1 MLTSR
6 AALLALSV
14 AVVLGDLPASAR
26 ADVARSDVVIIDS
39 TKFLAAM
46 PTADTVGASRGGGGG
61 GARGGRRGGGG
72 GRGAAPGAA
81 GAPAAG
87 GATPAPAPAPVAP
100 APAPDPD
107 AWTFENYP
115 LNLRDPAPAKATV
128 DIPDAGTYTLF
139 VRSRGT
145 ADSSFKVAVNDQLS
159 TETFGNAPASFK
171 SGGTFTLQPGKTTI
185 TLTDIHPGAS
195 TDVLVLSKKPDL
207 QENDLK
213 PLQYRD
219 DIVLLKDYK
228 TVRSDGVKFGDLNG
242 DGKMDLVVLTPN
254 YSSYAYDND
263 GHELWHYDAPE
274 EGTVQR
280 SEFEAPGVVWD
291 FEHRGKADVASYRI
305 VDGKELLVI
314 ADGTTGE
321 IRHQVAWPTQPMP
334 HVYNNFR
341 LAVAKLHPGYA
352 DDLLVYTDSGGTVS
366 LNAYGPDLT
375 LLWSYAH
382 PRLKDYHGHY
392 IYPVDLNHDGVDEVY
407 IAHVMLDAHGKEI
420 WNNYDLFGDNH
431 DHIDSARFVDLNGDG
446 KLELVTGQSDVG
458 TVLYEADTGKLLW
471 QRFSNHTQKI
481 EAGNYL
487 GSGPQPQIVANSRY
501 YADPSGARTLGAQ
514 VRYFDTAGNRLAVW
528 PSQPIAGN
536 PNFVKGDWKGDGKIE
551 LFWLR
556 FHLEPDGTGSMYF
569 PDQVFHMFDFM
580 GTGNDQV
587 VTQSATDIRIYGFK
601 NAQQHPAKRDPD
613 LMYKTVANHTHY

>member
-1 MLTSR
+1 
-6 AALLALSV
+6 LLPWIS
-14 AVVLGDLPASAR
+14 PSAR
-26 ADVARSDVVIIDS
+26 ADVDRKDVVVIDA
-39 TKFLAAM
+39 TKFLATM
-46 PTADTVGASRGGGGG
+46 PPGDTVGAARGGGGGG
-61 GARGGRRGGGG
+61 GARGGRRGGG
-72 GRGAAPGAA
+72 RGAAA
-81 GAPAAG
+81 GSTTAPAVAS
-87 GATPAPAPAPVAP
+87 APAPAPVAP
-100 APAPDPD
+100 PADAS

-115 LNLRDPAPAKATV
+115 LNLRDAGPVTATV
-128 DIPDAGTYTLF
+128 NIPDAGTYTLF
-139 VRSRGT
+139 VRSRGG
-145 ADSSFKVAVNDQLS
+145 ADSSFRVAVNDKPS
-159 TETFGNAPASFK
+159 AETFGNVPASFK
-171 SGGTFTLQPGKTTI
+171 SGGTFTLQPGSAKI
-185 TLTDIHPGAS
+185 TLTDIRPGAS

-207 QENDLK
+207 TEAEVQT
-213 PLQYRD
+213 LQYPD
-219 DIVLLKDYK
+219 DVVLLKDYHII
-228 TVRSDGVKFGDLNG
+228 RADGVKFGDLNG
-242 DGKMDLVVLTPN
+242 DGKMDFVVLTPN
-254 YSSYAYDND
+254 YSCYAYDND
-263 GHELWHYDAPE
+263 GHELWHVDAPE

-291 FEHRGKADVASYRI
+291 FDHDGKAEVAHYRQ
-305 VDGKELLVI
+305 VDGKEYLTI
-314 ADGTTGE
+314 ADGMTGAVK
-321 IRHQVAWPTQPMP
+321 HQVPWPTQPLP

-341 LAVAKLHPGYA
+341 LAVAKFHPGYA
-352 DDLLVYTDSGGTVS
+352 DDLVVYTDSGGEVS
-366 LNAYGPDLT
+366 LNAYGPDLS

-392 IYPVDLNHDGVDEVY
+392 IYPVDLNKDGIDEVY

-420 WNNYDLFGDNH
+420 WNNYDLFPDNH

-446 KLELVTGQSDVG
+446 KLELATGQSDVG

-487 GSGPQPQIVANSRY
+487 ASGPQPQIVANSRY
-501 YADPSGARTLGAQ
+501 YADATGARTLGAR
-514 VRYFDTAGNRLAVW
+514 VRYFDTAGNRLAAW

-587 VTQSATDIRIYGFK
+587 VTLGATELRIYGYK
-601 NAQQHPAKRDPD
+601 NAQTHPAKRDPD
-613 LMYKTVANHTHY
+613 LLYKTVANHTHY